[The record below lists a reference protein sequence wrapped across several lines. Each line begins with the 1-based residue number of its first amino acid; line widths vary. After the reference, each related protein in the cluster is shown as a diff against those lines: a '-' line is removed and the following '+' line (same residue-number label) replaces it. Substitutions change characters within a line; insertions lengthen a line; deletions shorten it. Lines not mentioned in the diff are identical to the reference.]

1 MEEFVYDVIGLDNWW
16 WEVGRRALVAS
27 LVNRYGN
34 NGSTESILEIGCG
47 SGATIKELEG
57 RGLVVG
63 MDISPLALG
72 RCVEKG
78 IDTVCAADGALLPY
92 RDEQFDVVIS
102 IDVLEHIDDD
112 VSALQEIKRVCKPG
126 GVAIFTVP
134 AFQFLWSR
142 RDDTA
147 HHLRRYTLRE
157 VKKKVR
163 QAGFRIR
170 RATYINLPLFL
181 PLFLLVKV
189 GYLLQRNPSRTM
201 DYVLVPSPINKVLSW
216 IVKREAD
223 WLAQSDLPIG
233 SSIGCVATK

>member
-34 NGSTESILEIGCG
+34 NGTTESILEIGCG
-47 SGATIKELEG
+47 TGATMKELEG

-112 VSALQEIKRVCKPG
+112 VSALQEIRRVCKPG